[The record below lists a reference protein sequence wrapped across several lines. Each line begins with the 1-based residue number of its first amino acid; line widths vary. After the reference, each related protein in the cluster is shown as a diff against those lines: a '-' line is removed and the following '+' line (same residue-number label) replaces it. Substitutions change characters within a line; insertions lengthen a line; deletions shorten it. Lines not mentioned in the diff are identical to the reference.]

1 MANGKVLRQ
10 LIKAGV
16 AGDVGSFRQVSEK
29 IISDERQKQHHLL
42 ANDLESILY
51 SDHLPIEKSKVKK
64 KLPPVPVDKEREF
77 PLLEIKAPQK
87 SIEEMILCDKSYSII
102 EDVLEEQRRQDILKS
117 YGLKPSSKVIF
128 FGPPGCGKTLAAEVI
143 AYELD
148 LPLAVVR
155 LDAIVSSFLG
165 ETAANLRKVFD
176 FISSS
181 PLVVLFDE
189 FDAIGKERDDYSE
202 HGELRR
208 VVNAVLQMIDS
219 YQGKSVVLAATN
231 HEKILDSA
239 IWRRFD
245 ETIEFPLPGRDELGR
260 LVKLKLRGVRREFD
274 VDDKEVIELF
284 EGVSGANIERVV
296 RRAVKKMVLRG
307 QEFLTVKDLECASR
321 REILNT

>member
-42 ANDLESILY
+42 ANDLENILY
-51 SDHLPIEKSKVKK
+51 SDHLPIEKSKVKT